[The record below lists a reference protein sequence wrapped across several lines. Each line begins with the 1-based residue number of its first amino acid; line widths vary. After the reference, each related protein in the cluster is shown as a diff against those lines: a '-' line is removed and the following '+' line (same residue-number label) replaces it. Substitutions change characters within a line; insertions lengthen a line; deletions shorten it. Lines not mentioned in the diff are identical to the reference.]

1 MLIRLK
7 RIWDRLQGSLWF
19 VPLAIVAAYFALSFG
34 MVALDRALG
43 DEVTKRLPV
52 LFEAGPEGTRD
63 MLSTIAGSIL
73 SVAAVAFSFTIV
85 VFSFASSQY
94 ASRTIHSF
102 MDDNTNQIVL
112 GMLLGTFVY
121 CLLILR
127 TVRLE
132 SDNPFVP
139 LLSTSVALVLAI
151 VDLALFVL
159 FIHHISES
167 IQAYHIIRRVGSQT
181 RKAIE
186 SLYPTHVHSALTEEE
201 VGVLVD
207 ERNTVEVESRTD
219 GYIQAVDTD
228 YLMHMAERSDLLIV
242 MHKGVGRF
250 VVKGEALSLVGPA
263 ARVTQSV
270 RRAVHSCFSLGH
282 HRTILQDPQ
291 YGLLQ
296 LSDIAIKALS
306 PAINDPNTAV
316 MSLNEISSVLRT
328 LAGRDIPRHVLCG
341 SEGKPRLVTL
351 GPTFESMVS
360 QAFDQIRRYGMADAT
375 VAAKMLDVI
384 AEVAERTDLQE
395 QRVALIEHVLAIRED
410 ADRKLLS
417 MRDRL
422 YLNERLAP
430 AAAALGIEA
439 AVPPIA
445 PISPSEQAHHA
456 PAGAAT

>member
-1 MLIRLK
+1 MLIRI
-7 RIWDRLQGSLWF
+7 RRTWDRLQGSLWF
-19 VPLAIVAAYFALSFG
+19 VPLLIVAVYFALSFG

-43 DEVTKRLPV
+43 DSAPGLFPV

-63 MLSTIAGSIL
+63 MLSTIAGSVL

-102 MDDNTNQIVL
+102 MDDNTNQLVL
-112 GMLLGTFVY
+112 GTLLGTFLY

-132 SDNPFVP
+132 SDHPFVP
-139 LLSTSVALVLAI
+139 LLSTSVALILAI
-151 VDLALFVL
+151 IDLGLFVY
-159 FIHHISES
+159 FIHHVSES
-167 IQAYHIIRRVGSQT
+167 IQAYHIIHRVGLST
-181 RKAIE
+181 RRAIQ
-186 SLYPTHVHSALTEEE
+186 SLYPKHHKALTVEQ
-201 VGVLVD
+201 VNVLID
-207 ERNTVEVESRTD
+207 ERDMAEVTSHTA
-219 GYIQAVDTD
+219 GYIQAADTGF
-228 YLMHMAERSDLLIV
+228 LMHLAERNDLLIV

-250 VVKGEALSLVGPA
+250 VVEDEALALVGPA
-263 ARVTQSV
+263 ARVDQSV
-270 RRAVHSCFSLGH
+270 QRSVRACFALGK

-328 LAGRDIPRHVLCG
+328 LAGRDMPSHVLCG
-341 SEGKPRLVTL
+341 SAGKPRLITL

-375 VAAKMLDVI
+375 VAAKLLDVI
-384 AEVAERTDLQE
+384 AEVAEQTDLE
-395 QRVALIEHVLAIRED
+395 GERETLVEHVLAIRED
-410 ADRKLLS
+410 ADRQLQS
-417 MRDRL
+417 TRDRL
-422 YLNERLAP
+422 YFNERLSL
-430 AAAALGIEA
+430 AAGMLDITAR
-439 AVPPIA
+439 VPRLMPQ
-445 PISPSEQAHHA
+445 SSDEVLQH
-456 PAGAAT
+456 GRTATAT

>member
-1 MLIRLK
+1 MMVRLN
-7 RIWDRLQGSLWF
+7 RVWDRLQGSLWF
-19 VPLAIVAAYFALSFG
+19 VPLLIVAAYFALSFG
-34 MVALDRALG
+34 MTALDRALG
-43 DEVTKRLPV
+43 DQVAGNLPV

-102 MDDNTNQIVL
+102 MDDNTNQVVL

-132 SDNPFVP
+132 SDHPFVP
-139 LLSTSVALVLAI
+139 LLSTSVALILAI

-167 IQAYHIIRRVGSQT
+167 IQAYHIIDRVGSAT
-181 RKAIE
+181 RRAIE
-186 SLYPTHVHSALTEEE
+186 SVYPSYVHSALTEEE
-201 VGVLVD
+201 VSVLVD
-207 ERNTVEVESRTD
+207 ERDTVEVNAHTG

-228 YLMHMAERSDLLIV
+228 FLMHVAERSDLLV
-242 MHKGVGRF
+242 AMHKGVGRF
-250 VVKGEALSLVGPA
+250 VVEGEALALVGPA
-263 ARVTQSV
+263 SRVTPSLQRSV
-270 RRAVHSCFSLGH
+270 RACFALGK

-291 YGLLQ
+291 YGVLQ

-316 MSLNEISSVLRT
+316 MSLNEISGVLRT
-328 LAGRDIPRHVLCG
+328 LAGRELPRHVLCG

-351 GPTFESMVS
+351 GPTFETMVS

-375 VAAKMLDVI
+375 VTAKMLDVI

-395 QRVALIEHVLAIRED
+395 QRAALTGHVLAIRED
-410 ADRKLLS
+410 ADRKILS

-439 AVPPIA
+439 EVPPLAATA
-445 PISPSEQAHHA
+445 PPEQSHLASH
-456 PAGAAT
+456 GAAR